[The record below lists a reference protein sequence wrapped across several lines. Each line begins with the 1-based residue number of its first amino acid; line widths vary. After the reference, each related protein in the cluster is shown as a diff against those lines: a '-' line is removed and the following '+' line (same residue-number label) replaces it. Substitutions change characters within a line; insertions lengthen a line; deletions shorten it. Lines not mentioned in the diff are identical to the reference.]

1 MKKINNYIV
10 FIGLGLLALG
20 IFVSFVMGKS
30 KNFKT
35 VEDSLA
41 KARKVKEQ
49 KRQARK
55 KEEEEVN
62 KEAEA
67 IINSLTKQDKI

>member
-10 FIGLGLLALG
+10 FIGIGLLALG

-30 KNFKT
+30 KNSQT

-55 KEEEEVN
+55 QEEEEVN